1 MYIWVVKCIRDPL
14 GFCCFGFFLRGVFT
28 YNFFLVMDFRNII
41 SVYKATILRHMY
53 DEIRVKSNAYLKKT
67 VLILCIMIASKKKW
81 SSMNFV
87 CCVTQHIFFHLL
99 QIYRLKETDFAG
111 IKRWKFRTA
120 WKNMWYHDRQ
130 NKEEPTN
137 LNYGISLSNPE
148 TLKYQKR
155 PIRWFLVEHLYHGG
169 VKQQDGFPNWP
180 FIVVTATII
189 PVISACTC
197 TLCR

>member
-1 MYIWVVKCIRDPL
+1 MQIK
-14 GFCCFGFFLRGVFT
+14 
-28 YNFFLVMDFRNII
+28 NN
-41 SVYKATILRHMY
+41 
-53 DEIRVKSNAYLKKT
+53 
-67 VLILCIMIASKKKW
+67 VLILCIMIASKKNDQAW
-81 SSMNFV
+81 TLFAVLPNT
-87 CCVTQHIFFHLL
+87 CFFHLL

-169 VKQQDGFPNWP
+169 VKQQDGSPNWP

-197 TLCR
+197 TCTLCR

>member
-1 MYIWVVKCIRDPL
+1 MFW
-14 GFCCFGFFLRGVFT
+14 FFFFWEVFS
-28 YNFFLVMDFRNII
+28 LII
-41 SVYKATILRHMY
+41 SFWWWISEILYPYSKRQSFVICLMKFGWNRMQ
-53 DEIRVKSNAYLKKT
+53 IKNN
-67 VLILCIMIASKKKW
+67 VLILCIMIASKKNDQAW
-81 SSMNFV
+81 TLFAVLPNT
-87 CCVTQHIFFHLL
+87 CFFHLL

-130 NKEEPTN
+130 NKEETTN

-169 VKQQDGFPNWP
+169 VKQQDGSPNWP